1 MMKPKQDQRGEKKR
15 LREELSPPNTP
26 SSRPAPNKM
35 TKSEEE
41 EVSLSDVIGELRIIR
56 GSIERLEQSMEAR
69 MTAVEKDVQDMK
81 VSMGK
86 MSEEVTEIVR
96 EEINRENDKMK
107 SELNEIKLE
116 AKKLEVF
123 RADARE
129 QADKKDSVIVM
140 GVKEEDGESDGSLVT
155 TVQALGKIIGVDIKK
170 ADVKSVR
177 RAGKKRINQKNRG
190 VVVTLCPDKKKLVM
204 AKKSSLKDKSAELS
218 EKNKFESKVMIFDDL
233 TETRRKLLKTTK
245 EAEEVDFAYVKEGKI
260 LAKLKARQQFVKI
273 ENADDLIHIG
283 VNSVNYSDFYRNF
296 NNE

>member
-1 MMKPKQDQRGEKKR
+1 MKPKQDQRGEKKR
-15 LREELSPPNTP
+15 LREEPSPPNTP
-26 SSRPAPNKM
+26 SSRPTPNKM

-41 EVSLSDVIGELRIIR
+41 EEVSLADIIGELRKIR

-96 EEINRENDKMK
+96 EEMKRENDKMK
-107 SELNEIKLE
+107 GELNEIKLE

-140 GVKEEDGESDGSLVT
+140 GVKEEEDESDGSLVT
-155 TVQALGKIIGVDIKK
+155 TIQALGKIIGVDIKK

-190 VVVTLCPDKKKLVM
+190 VVVTLYLDKKNLVR
-204 AKKSSLKDKSAELS
+204 AKKSSQKDKTVELS
-218 EKNKFESKVMIFDDL
+218 ERNKFESKVMILDDL

-245 EAEEVDFAYVKEGKI
+245 EAEKVEFAYVKEGKI

-273 ENADDLIHIG
+273 ENDCAMIM
-283 VNSVNYSDFYRNF
+283 F
-296 NNE
+296 